1 MDFIAPPDLRFT
13 LPQLRRFI
21 TEGVRD
27 FLLDGGST
35 GEAEQ
40 SRELMKA
47 FLGYMESKIVKLGEQ
62 EKGKL
67 TTIDNA
73 PVPTS
78 PSFGSFG
85 NTIDTAPV
93 PRSTSFGFGNT
104 IDTAP
109 VPTSPSFGSFGNTI
123 DTAPVPR
130 STSFGFGK
138 VNLKRTSITPLRKNR
153 IMIMPMQASTALS
166 VLNSPEALQ
175 CVKFYNEDL
184 DTENKMVLQMNNFV
198 QEYTEEEEAMIT
210 SGLGLISS
218 LKMKGAILFKGE

>member
-67 TTIDNA
+67 TTIDN
-73 PVPTS
+73 
-78 PSFGSFG
+78 
-85 NTIDTAPV
+85 
-93 PRSTSFGFGNT
+93 
-104 IDTAP
+104 AP

-218 LKMKGAILFKGE
+218 LKMKVAILFKGE